1 MNVWNEKPLIRSSD
15 IGLIRCK
22 ILNIYSVCVI
32 FYSGNLRPNSPTH
45 KSMEK
50 AVFLQRQSFF
60 VAPLFYLCYNKSAI
74 KDKRITFLFL
84 AELSPLSGTQGRSG
98 ALFFYLIFRI
108 VLICFCD
115 ASERHVALSPRK
127 IFHSN
132 ACKLPN
138 AKTGSP
144 TSFRTTSKHCSNCF
158 RFIWQLWNFSNR
170 RLI

>member
-15 IGLIRCK
+15 IGLIGCK

-84 AELSPLSGTQGRSG
+84 AGLPPLSGTHGRG
-98 ALFFYLIFRI
+98 TGLCFFYLTSKI
-108 VLICFCD
+108 VLICSCV
-115 ASERHVALSPRK
+115 ASDKHGWLDP
-127 IFHSN
+127 
-132 ACKLPN
+132 
-138 AKTGSP
+138 
-144 TSFRTTSKHCSNCF
+144 FRN
-158 RFIWQLWNFSNR
+158 I
-170 RLI
+170 